1 MVMFFTLGSKD
12 LHVLRRPQ
20 ETASF
25 KRRLGYLD
33 LRPGSSGRPLAG
45 RHWGRWAQQGQSLPE
60 RGPVLSLE
68 AHPPAFLS
76 LWVRGTLG
84 WIAPLGFISLCVLGL
99 LAASPSLALPGPG
112 RMPHTFQT
120 HPVWDLLL
128 RCLSPHPFASLSFPL
143 FLYLENLLAKVPEV
157 LAFRMPP
164 WPSLH
169 DHQPELLPGA
179 EF

>member
-25 KRRLGYLD
+25 KRLGYLD
-33 LRPGSSGRPLAG
+33 LRPGSSGCPLAG
-45 RHWGRWAQQGQSLPE
+45 RQALGQVGPAGAEPSREGASSEFGGTPSSFSVSVGPWHLGLGRSSGLHLI
-60 RGPVLSLE
+60 V
-68 AHPPAFLS
+68 
-76 LWVRGTLG
+76 
-84 WIAPLGFISLCVLGL
+84 CLGL

-128 RCLSPHPFASLSFPL
+128 RCLSPHPFASLSFPS

-179 EF
+179 KF